1 MPRHLNAVL
10 SAALLVALS
19 MSGVTVATAAS
30 STRDEIARLQQHG
43 PQQSAGEAAPRGT
56 PAAPGSIMTLSNGT
70 RVNLADWTVVLFM
83 QGHCSFCQKFDP
95 LIKAMSVQHGFP
107 LFVYTFDGQGDQTF
121 PEAIPAPP
129 DVMRTFFPG
138 LPVASPTTFLVNV
151 HTLATYPIIQGAAD
165 EAAFMARLDTVLQD
179 ATQKGV
185 TP

>member
-1 MPRHLNAVL
+1 MSRCIEWI
-10 SAALLVALS
+10 LLTTLAIAS
-19 MSGVTVATAAS
+19 IPVATAS
-30 STRDEIARLQQHG
+30 TSTRDEIARLQQRAQQHPLNAARLQAAL
-43 PQQSAGEAAPRGT
+43 PQ
-56 PAAPGSIMTLSNGT
+56 PARIMTLSNGT

-95 LIKAMSVQHGFP
+95 LIKAMSQRHGFP

-179 ATQKGV
+179 ATRKGGAQ
-185 TP
+185 

>member
-1 MPRHLNAVL
+1 MPRHINAVL
-10 SAALLVALS
+10 NAALLVALS
-19 MSGVTVATAAS
+19 MSGATVATASS
-30 STRDEIARLQQHG
+30 STRDEIARLQQHA
-43 PQQSAGEAAPRGT
+43 PQHSAGEKDSRATTAP
-56 PAAPGSIMTLSNGT
+56 PARIMTLSNGT
-70 RVNLADWTVVLFM
+70 RINLADWTVVLFM

-95 LIKAMSVQHGFP
+95 LIKAMSAQHGFP
-107 LFVYTFDGQGDQTF
+107 LFVYTFDGQGDVTF

-179 ATQKGV
+179 ATVQRGR
-185 TP
+185 P

>member
-1 MPRHLNAVL
+1 MHRHINAVL
-10 SAALLVALS
+10 KAALLVALS
-19 MSGVTVATAAS
+19 MSGVTVAAAAS
-30 STRDEIARLQQHG
+30 STRDEIARLQQH
-43 PQQSAGEAAPRGT
+43 SAGEKDLRATSAAPAR
-56 PAAPGSIMTLSNGT
+56 IMTLSNGT

-95 LIKAMSVQHGFP
+95 LIKAMSAQHGFP
-107 LFVYTFDGQGDQTF
+107 LFVYTFDGQGDVTF

>member
-1 MPRHLNAVL
+1 MSRCIKLILLVVL
-10 SAALLVALS
+10 STTGINVAKAA
-19 MSGVTVATAAS
+19 T
-30 STRDEIARLQQHG
+30 STRGEIARLQQKA
-43 PQQSAGEAAPRGT
+43 PQRSAGEMAPRAT
-56 PAAPGSIMTLSNGT
+56 PALPARIMTLSNGT

-95 LIKAMSVQHGFP
+95 LIKAMSAQHGFP
-107 LFVYTFDGQGDQTF
+107 LFVYTFDGQGDVTF

>member
-1 MPRHLNAVL
+1 MQRHLNVVL
-10 SAALLVALS
+10 NAALLVALS
-19 MSGVTVATAAS
+19 MSGVTVAMAAS
-30 STRDEIARLQQHG
+30 STRDEIARLQQHA
-43 PQQSAGEAAPRGT
+43 PQHSAGEKDSGAT
-56 PAAPGSIMTLSNGT
+56 PAAPARIMTLSNGT

-95 LIKAMSVQHGFP
+95 LIKAMSAQHGFP

>member
-1 MPRHLNAVL
+1 MLRCSELIFLAIV
-10 SAALLVALS
+10 SI
-19 MSGVTVATAAS
+19 SGINVVQAS
-30 STRDEIARLQQHG
+30 TSTRDEIARLQQHA
-43 PQQSAGEAAPRGT
+43 PQRSTGETAPRGT
-56 PAAPGSIMTLSNGT
+56 PAAPGGSMTLSNGT

-95 LIKAMSVQHGFP
+95 LIKAMSQRHGFP
-107 LFVYTFDGQGDQTF
+107 LFVYTFDGQGDVTF

-151 HTLATYPIIQGAAD
+151 HTLATYPLIQGAAD

-179 ATQKGV
+179 ALMNTGGR
-185 TP
+185 